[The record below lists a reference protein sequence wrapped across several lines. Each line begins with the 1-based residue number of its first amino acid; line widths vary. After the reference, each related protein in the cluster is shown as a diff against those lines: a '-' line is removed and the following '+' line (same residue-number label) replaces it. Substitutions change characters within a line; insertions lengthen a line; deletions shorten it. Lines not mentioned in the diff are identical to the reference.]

1 MPRLARLAPAGSGNG
16 PADPFDHRAT
26 LYAGRFARLCSRDRA
41 AGSRLRRGGRRQL
54 TRHITPR
61 YPVALS
67 CEDGAYQSRRT
78 HPWRDSWLG
87 RIRYYLSTVMR
98 LARPVAQ
105 PRSRKGYRMTRVFVS
120 HCSEDYYFVDFLT
133 ELLKFHH
140 VDVWVDRSSLEA
152 GGEFP
157 SDIEQA
163 LATCGALI
171 IVISQHSP
179 KSQWMA
185 REVSHFR
192 AVNADRPVIPLVLDA
207 AADPDKVYEGL
218 GVITQLRFY
227 ESFLEGFRKLLQLL
241 GRNLFPYVENRQIPD
256 RRSAERR
263 VSGDRRKNPVRR
275 LRVALDDYV
284 ESTGR
289 DLLEPMNRWREVGLL
304 VQDLVADDSPL
315 QSFDFVDK
323 KTGEQV
329 RIESSWLERR
339 ALNSWRSKS
348 EKYSGWG
355 VHMRRQASEN
365 ITGAAYII
373 DDVIDG
379 IMNTYIV
386 TSKNRRSGERR
397 SCIPR
402 RSDQN

>member
-1 MPRLARLAPAGSGNG
+1 
-16 PADPFDHRAT
+16 
-26 LYAGRFARLCSRDRA
+26 
-41 AGSRLRRGGRRQL
+41 
-54 TRHITPR
+54 
-61 YPVALS
+61 
-67 CEDGAYQSRRT
+67 
-78 HPWRDSWLG
+78 
-87 RIRYYLSTVMR
+87 MR
-98 LARPVAQ
+98 LAWPVAQ
-105 PRSRKGYRMTRVFVS
+105 PRSLKGYRMTRVFVS

-140 VDVWVDRSSLEA
+140 VGVWVDQSNLEA

-163 LATCGALI
+163 LATCSALL
-171 IVISQHSP
+171 IVVSQHSS
-179 KSQWMA
+179 KSRWMV
-185 REVSHFR
+185 REVSYFR

-207 AADPDKVYEGL
+207 AADPDEVYEGL

-227 ESFLEGFRKLLQLL
+227 ESFHEGFRKLLQLL
-241 GRNLFPYVENRQIPD
+241 GRTLLPCVENRKIPD

-263 VSGDRRKNPVRR
+263 VSGDRRKNPARR
-275 LRVALDDYV
+275 LRVALDDYI

-304 VQDLVADDSPL
+304 VQDLVTGGSPL
-315 QSFDFVDK
+315 QSFNFVDK

-329 RIESSWLERR
+329 RIDFNWLERR

-348 EKYSGWG
+348 EKYAGWG
-355 VHMRRQASEN
+355 VHMGGQASEN

-379 IMNTYIV
+379 IMNNYIV

-397 SCIPR
+397 SQIPR
-402 RSDQN
+402 RNDQDLSARSAPPPRSGRPQTRPMAGAAEAGAPAAEPTGYAPVATGRAGSAIQLDQEPT